1 MYFSRNIRLS
11 ALFLMFLGISFPG
24 LAKTLNVGIVF
35 DGPSDSTLAFV
46 SSIND
51 ELPNA
56 LSSDD
61 EVVFKEKFAGKF
73 DTNQIKSGLTKLM
86 NDKSIDTV
94 IAIGPVA
101 SHIAATLDKY
111 NKPVIASHIYNAEMQ
126 KLSKKNGTS
135 GKKNLSYIDMNLDIS
150 KHIEKFQE
158 IRTFKKLHILISP
171 YMINGVPQLADSL
184 KAQTEKTGVDLEI
197 LPSDTKAYDISLKM
211 KDAEAVYVA
220 PLPDLPEEHRC
231 MIIARINELK
241 VPTMAMFGRDMLD
254 CGVLCT
260 IATGIDTQKLARRIA
275 NNLARIIS
283 NEDPANFPVTFSH
296 TQRMTINMETCRRV
310 GVFPSFSQMSDAD
323 IINEEVD
330 TERKISITQAIET
343 ALSKNLTK
351 LAKQHEV
358 KSQKHSLDKARAAL
372 VPRGNTYI
380 REVAIDEDRAES
392 MLTPA
397 EYSTQIGAN
406 LRYTI
411 ISEDGKANVDVQKYL
426 LAAKK
431 DEERALI
438 LDIIQDAAISYL
450 NVLKTKTLKN
460 IQTDNLEVTK
470 ANLELAK
477 QREKAGSAGPA
488 EVYRWEIQ
496 MASARQSVV
505 EAAAKKRKS
514 ELALNEALSA
524 KQDQPFNTLEDDLF
538 SDIFFFDY
546 NRVAPYIDNVLSFDI
561 FGDFLVEDS
570 FVFSPELSA
579 INHNLEAAARNRR
592 AHRRRQQHRPTL
604 DLAGNFTR
612 TIHKNGAGEDK
623 PYISDVNLP
632 LSMFEMKEPYKSA
645 GVKVPNVSMPL
656 HSLFKFPDDNDW
668 QVALSL
674 TFPVFDGALT
684 GAALRE
690 ADDMLDS
697 LRSKRDAVMQ
707 KLELKTRVSLED
719 AKASFISIKLAKQRV
734 EYAGKA
740 LDVVRSAYS
749 RGAID
754 ILDLIDAQN
763 GFRIAKEAYA
773 NAVFTFLS
781 DFVHVCRSVGTFDFI
796 MNQRTNNEY
805 YERIEAYFKSR
816 NIPATSRSVKETN
829 NAY

>member
-1 MYFSRNIRLS
+1 MSFSRSIRIFI
-11 ALFLMFLGISFPG
+11 LFLMCLGISFPG
-24 LAKTLNVGIVF
+24 FAKTLNVGIVF

-46 SSIND
+46 SCIDN

-56 LSSDD
+56 ISRDN

-73 DTNQIKSGLTKLM
+73 DSNNIKSGLTKLM
-86 NDKSIDTV
+86 NAKDIDV
-94 IAIGPVA
+94 VLAIGPVA
-101 SHIAATLDKY
+101 SHIAANMDKY
-111 NKPVIASHIYNAEMQ
+111 NKPVIASHIYNASMQ
-126 KLSKKNGTS
+126 KLSQKGGTS

-171 YMINGVPQLADSL
+171 YMLNGVPQLADSL
-184 KAQTEKTGVDLEI
+184 KAQTEKTGVTLEI
-197 LPSDTKAYDISLKM
+197 LPSNTKAYDISLKM

-231 MIIARINELK
+231 MVIARINELK

-275 NNLARIIS
+275 NNLSRILS
-283 NEDPANFPVTFSH
+283 NEDPANFPIAFTH
-296 TQRMTINMETCRRV
+296 TQRMTINMETCRKV
-310 GVFPSFSQMSDAD
+310 GVYPSFSQMSDAD
-323 IINEEVD
+323 IVNEEAD

-358 KSQKHSLDKARAAL
+358 RSQKHSLDKARAAL

-505 EAAAKKRKS
+505 EASAKKRKS

-561 FGDFLVEDS
+561 FSDFLVEDS

-604 DLAGNFTR
+604 DLQGNFTR
-612 TIHKNGAGEDK
+612 TFHKNGAGEHK

-632 LSMFEMKEPYKSA
+632 LSMFT
-645 GVKVPNVSMPL
+645 VKDPKYDGKIPNVSMPL

-674 TFPVFDGALT
+674 TFPIFDGALT

-690 ADDMLDS
+690 ADDILDS

-816 NIPATSRSVKETN
+816 NIAVTNRSIKETN

>member
-1 MYFSRNIRLS
+1 MSFSRSIRLS

-24 LAKTLNVGIVF
+24 YTKTLNVGIVF
-35 DGPSDSTLAFV
+35 DGPSDNTLAFV

-73 DTNQIKSGLTKLM
+73 DTNQIKSGLTRLM
-86 NDKSIDTV
+86 NDKTIDTV

-111 NKPVIASHIYNAEMQ
+111 SKPVIASHIYNAEMQ

-197 LPSDTKAYDISLKM
+197 LPSNTKAYDISLKM
-211 KDAEAVYVA
+211 QDAEAVYVA

-231 MIIARINELK
+231 MVIARINELK

-296 TQRMTINMETCRRV
+296 TQRMTINMETCRKV

-496 MASARQSVV
+496 MATARQSVV

-632 LSMFEMKEPYKSA
+632 LTKLHPEMAAA
-645 GVKVPNVSMPL
+645 GKVRDINMPL

-781 DFVHVCRSVGTFDFI
+781 DFIHVCRSVGTFDFI